1 MLFTL
6 SNGLKVVVITHRE
19 TSCKGERTI
28 LLIDH
33 IFSVGT
39 DQFYRFGCA
48 NRKYLND

>member
-39 DQFYRFGCA
+39 LPPS
-48 NRKYLND
+48 NREDLSWQRKH